1 MNMILR
7 QLEMLSLGGGAQ
19 EKAYDQSSMNSMENS
34 ATTATSTFS
43 AQQMAAMLSEQM
55 QMLEIDDIDETN
67 ISAGQAQL
75 ASTEMSKD
83 YNMNDNEMNESDQ
96 LNQSN

>member
-1 MNMILR
+1 
-7 QLEMLSLGGGAQ
+7 
-19 EKAYDQSSMNSMENS
+19 
-34 ATTATSTFS
+34 
-43 AQQMAAMLSEQM
+43 M

-83 YNMNDNEMNESDQ
+83 YNMNDNEMNESD
-96 LNQSN
+96 